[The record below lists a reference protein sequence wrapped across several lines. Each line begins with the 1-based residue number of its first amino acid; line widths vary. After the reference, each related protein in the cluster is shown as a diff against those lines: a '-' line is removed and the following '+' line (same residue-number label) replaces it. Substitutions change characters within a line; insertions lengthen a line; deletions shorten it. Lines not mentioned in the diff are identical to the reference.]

1 MRQQGIPHSAY
12 VWVHAQNEPN
22 RDVHIRAARAGAWVE
37 FDGVSPSSLDHHV
50 RAVVDM
56 NKAGLLDHVL
66 VSQDSGWYH
75 VGEPGGGDF
84 KGYTYLYDTFL
95 PALRKSGITE
105 AQIRRLMVDNPA
117 RVLTP
122 TGVTAKPVPEPVA
135 APRHPTAKRRRRVPA

>member
-1 MRQQGIPHSAY
+1 M
-12 VWVHAQNEPN
+12 
-22 RDVHIRAARAGAWVE
+22 
-37 FDGVSPSSLDHHV
+37 

-84 KGYTYLYDTFL
+84 KGLHVPVETFL

-105 AQIRRLMVDNPA
+105 AQIRRLMVDNPRA
-117 RVLTP
+117 CSLQPVLLRSP
-122 TGVTAKPVPEPVA
+122 CRSRLL
-135 APRHPTAKRRRRVPA
+135 PRGTRP